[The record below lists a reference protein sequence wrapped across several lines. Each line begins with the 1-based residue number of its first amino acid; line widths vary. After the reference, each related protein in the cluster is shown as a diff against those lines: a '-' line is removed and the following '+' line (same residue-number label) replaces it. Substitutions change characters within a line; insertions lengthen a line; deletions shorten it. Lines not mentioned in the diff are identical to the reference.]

1 MMLPD
6 HDFTATLQFG
16 IVSAVDEA
24 THNLRVRLPALENME
39 TDWLPMLTAAAGG
52 NRFYSLPDEGEQ
64 VVCLLDARGE
74 NGVVLGA
81 TYNAADKPPAA
92 SKDVWMRRFKNGTVI
107 KHDRTNG
114 NVTVDTPGDVLVK
127 AAKQVKMDT
136 PYTEISGNTNIL
148 GHLTYSSG
156 LSASNGGEGHAAEI
170 DGVANVEGD
179 IILNGISLKQFV
191 EEHTHPD
198 LTSGG
203 NTGAPNSF

>member
-24 THNLRVRLPALENME
+24 AHNLRVRLPALENME
-39 TDWLPMLTAAAGG
+39 TDWLPMITPAAGG

-92 SKDVWMRRFKNGTVI
+92 SKDVWMRRFRNGTVI
-107 KHDRTNG
+107 KHDR
-114 NVTVDTPGDVLVK
+114 K
-127 AAKQVKMDT
+127 
-136 PYTEISGNTNIL
+136 SGNIDVQTQGTVTINAPNTIITGNTTVMGL
-148 GHLTYSSG
+148 LTYQGGMSG
-156 LSASNGGEGHAAEI
+156 SGGAGAAAVI
-170 DGVANVEGD
+170 DGAVQATGVISSD
-179 IILNGISLKQFV
+179 SDVTANGISLTG
-191 EEHTHPD
+191 HTHTGD
-198 LTSGG
+198 SGG
-203 NTGAPNSF
+203 DTSPPK

>member
-1 MMLPD
+1 MMLPN

-24 THNLRVRLPALENME
+24 AHNLRVRLPALENME

-81 TYNAADKPPAA
+81 TYNTADKPPAA

-107 KHDRTNG
+107 QHDRKTG
-114 NVTVDTPGDVLVK
+114 NIDVQTQGTVTINAPNTII
-127 AAKQVKMDT
+127 T
-136 PYTEISGNTNIL
+136 GNTTVMGL
-148 GHLTYSSG
+148 LTYQGGMSG
-156 LSASNGGEGHAAEI
+156 SGGAGAAAVI
-170 DGVANVEGD
+170 DGAVQATGVISSD
-179 IILNGISLKQFV
+179 SDVTANGISLTG
-191 EEHTHPD
+191 HTHTGD
-198 LTSGG
+198 SGG
-203 NTGAPNSF
+203 DTSVPK

>member
-1 MMLPD
+1 MMLPN

-24 THNLRVRLPALENME
+24 AHNLRVRLPALENME

-92 SKDVWMRRFKNGTVI
+92 SKDVWMRRFRNGTVI
-107 KHDRTNG
+107 KHDR
-114 NVTVDTPGDVLVK
+114 K
-127 AAKQVKMDT
+127 
-136 PYTEISGNTNIL
+136 SGNIDVQTQGTVTINAPNTIITGNTTVMGL
-148 GHLTYSSG
+148 LTYQGGMSG
-156 LSASNGGEGHAAEI
+156 SGGAGAAAVI
-170 DGVANVEGD
+170 DGAVQATGVISSD
-179 IILNGISLKQFV
+179 SDVMANGISLTG
-191 EEHTHPD
+191 HTHTGD
-198 LTSGG
+198 SGG
-203 NTGAPNSF
+203 DTSPPK

>member
-1 MMLPD
+1 MMLPN

-24 THNLRVRLPALENME
+24 AHNLRVRLPALENME

-107 KHDRTNG
+107 KHDR
-114 NVTVDTPGDVLVK
+114 K
-127 AAKQVKMDT
+127 
-136 PYTEISGNTNIL
+136 SGNIDIQTQGTVTINAPNTIITGNTTVMGL
-148 GHLTYSSG
+148 LTYQGGMSG
-156 LSASNGGEGHAAEI
+156 SGGAGAAAVI
-170 DGVANVEGD
+170 DGAIQATGVISSDSDVTA
-179 IILNGISLKQFV
+179 NGISLTG
-191 EEHTHPD
+191 HTHTGD
-198 LTSGG
+198 SGG
-203 NTGAPNSF
+203 DTSPPK